1 MFKKRIRQ
9 SINSVIHEES
19 MKSKKIKDAPYDGDI
34 FVINGERYVPINF
47 YKNEYGVIETNL
59 IKYNKRHLA
68 NLYIKIKAMQYGRK
82 EHLPVPQEFL
92 E

>member
-1 MFKKRIRQ
+1 MFGKLREKSMNAIIRA
-9 SINSVIHEES
+9 EE
-19 MKSKKIKDAPYDGDI
+19 MNAQLHKDEPYDGVV
-34 FVINGERYVPINF
+34 FMINEERYIPINF

-59 IKYNKRHLA
+59 IKYDKRHLA

-82 EHLPVPQEFL
+82 EHLPIPKEFL

>member
-47 YKNEYGVIETNL
+47 YTNEYGIIEASF
-59 IKYNKRHLA
+59 IEYSKRHLID
-68 NLYIKIKAMQYGRK
+68 LYVKIKAMQYGRK